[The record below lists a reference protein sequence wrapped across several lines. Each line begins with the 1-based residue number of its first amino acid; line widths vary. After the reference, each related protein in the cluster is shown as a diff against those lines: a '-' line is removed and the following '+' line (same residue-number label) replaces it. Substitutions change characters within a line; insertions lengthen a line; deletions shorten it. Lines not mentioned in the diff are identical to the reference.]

1 VKKLGGKPIGTLYCD
16 TITLVN
22 SGLYEQVINEVRL
35 SKNTKYSV
43 PRSNF
48 PLKIP
53 PGSTVNVLACYAP
66 TDIIDTLYDIKRDR
80 DTIFLGRNCV
90 SLPFSY
96 EAFGVE
102 DTLIANGKC
111 DVTVKSSIIDLSLKR
126 ISQIGIAPHPITH
139 GSMQSQLSFFMNA
152 QSRLSIHIIEPITGK
167 REHLFTLPS
176 APIGEYAVGM
186 DLQSW
191 SPGSYIMMI
200 ESDNEREIIPFL
212 IAD

>member
-1 VKKLGGKPIGTLYCD
+1 
-16 TITLVN
+16 
-22 SGLYEQVINEVRL
+22 
-35 SKNTKYSV
+35 
-43 PRSNF
+43 
-48 PLKIP
+48 
-53 PGSTVNVLACYAP
+53 VLACYAP
-66 TDIIDTLYDIKRDR
+66 TEIIDTLYDIKRDR

-90 SLPFSY
+90 SLPFAY

-111 DVTVKSSIIDLSLKR
+111 EVKVKSSIIDLSLTR
-126 ISQIGIAPHPITH
+126 ISHIGIAPHPVTH
-139 GSMQSQLSFFMNA
+139 GSMQSQLSFSINA
-152 QSRLSIHIIEPITGK
+152 QSRLGITIIEPITGK
-167 REHLFTLPS
+167 SEQLFAWET

-191 SPGSYIMMI
+191 APGTYMLLI